1 MITHADDAD
10 DGTRD
15 PDDPLTVILR
25 PPSGHL
31 APPPGHYEAVRRG
44 AVRRRLLRTAVGV
57 GATCAVATLVV
68 LPLRSGGPDGPAV
81 PAVPAVPMA
90 PPPAS
95 SPSAVPTPSPS
106 LVPTPGPVGE
116 TRDSSPATAL
126 PTPGPGRT
134 ESRQGATS
142 APSGTGQRVTPSP
155 SPSTEPD
162 TPSRAPSEAAT
173 RR

>member
-10 DGTRD
+10 DGTRA

-57 GATCAVATLVV
+57 GATWAVATLVV
-68 LPLRSGGPDGPAV
+68 LPLRPGGPDRPAV
-81 PAVPAVPMA
+81 PTVPMA

-95 SPSAVPTPSPS
+95 SPATVPTPSPS

-116 TRDSSPATAL
+116 ARDSGPVPAPT
-126 PTPGPGRT
+126 TPGPGRT

-142 APSGTGQRVTPSP
+142 APSGSRQRVTPSP